1 MKGLLEGSV
10 SACNTDL
17 RACNC
22 DTIEELILA
31 IGIRLFFRG
40 NSKNKFEVERD
51 REIESG
57 VEGEEEKEEEEAG
70 LGFNDPFIF
79 NLEDIVI

>member
-1 MKGLLEGSV
+1 
-10 SACNTDL
+10 L

-57 VEGEEEKEEEEAG
+57 VEGEEENYVLG
-70 LGFNDPFIF
+70 LKSKNIGCFRYVSLRFR
-79 NLEDIVI
+79 

>member
-1 MKGLLEGSV
+1 VKGLLEGSV

-22 DTIEELILA
+22 DTIEELIFV
-31 IGIRLFFRG
+31 IGVRLFFRG

-51 REIESG
+51 RERR
-57 VEGEEEKEEEEAG
+57 
-70 LGFNDPFIF
+70 
-79 NLEDIVI
+79 